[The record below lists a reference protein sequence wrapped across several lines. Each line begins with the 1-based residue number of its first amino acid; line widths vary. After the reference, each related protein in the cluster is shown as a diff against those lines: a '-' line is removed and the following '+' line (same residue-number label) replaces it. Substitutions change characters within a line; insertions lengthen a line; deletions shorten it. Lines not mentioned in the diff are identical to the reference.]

1 MGEIFMELSQSK
13 IKISTLAIFEEI
25 KDKTENCG
33 KDFDT
38 NEKKE
43 KPYRNSRSGK
53 YNKWNEFSGWVW
65 QHVTQR
71 KISES
76 EAKSEENSQ

>member
-13 IKISTLAIFEEI
+13 IKISTLAIFEEV

-38 NEKKE
+38 NEKKK

-53 YNKWNEFSGWVW
+53 
-65 QHVTQR
+65 
-71 KISES
+71 
-76 EAKSEENSQ
+76 